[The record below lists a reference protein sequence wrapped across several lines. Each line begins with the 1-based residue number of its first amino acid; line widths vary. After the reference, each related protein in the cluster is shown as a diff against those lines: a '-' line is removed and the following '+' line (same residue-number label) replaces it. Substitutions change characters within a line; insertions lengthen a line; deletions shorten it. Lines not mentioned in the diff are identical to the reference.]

1 MTYTSSSTQSQI
13 KKANKIMGK
22 SWKDSSRSEKWDRK
36 RDKQKS
42 KNFKGDKKKFKFKPE
57 RSEFEEQW

>member
-1 MTYTSSSTQSQI
+1 
-13 KKANKIMGK
+13 MGK

-42 KNFKGDKKKFKFKPE
+42 KNFKDKKKFKFKPE

>member
-1 MTYTSSSTQSQI
+1 
-13 KKANKIMGK
+13 MGK